1 MPSSSMNLKD
11 CDPKVIFAHIQ
22 AEKPRK
28 VPQKLGFSS
37 KSNPPLDPTK
47 QISKFSGNKIKQRM
61 LAGGFNPFFQNMLV
75 KLDQLNR

>member
-22 AEKPRK
+22 DEKPRK

-37 KSNPPLDPTK
+37 KSNPTLDPTK
-47 QISKFSGNKIKQRM
+47 QISKFSGNKIKQTHASWWLQSIFSKYARQI
-61 LAGGFNPFFQNMLV
+61 GSTQ
-75 KLDQLNR
+75 